1 MEKVDVWMSIF
12 RQLNIYIIGYICSV
26 KKSRCQI
33 GIFALSDVS
42 LGEKSECGAATDVP
56 IDESKT
62 GRW

>member
-1 MEKVDVWMSIF
+1 MV
-12 RQLNIYIIGYICSV
+12 L

-33 GIFALSDVS
+33 GIFAFSDVS
-42 LGEKSECGAATDVP
+42 LGGKSECGSATDVP